1 MTVVSAAVEANGW
14 VFAVRGTWSATPGS
28 WDFGG
33 SDRVGGQFAASGVN
47 QFPLDAD
54 GTPKLVLN
62 VQDAGY
68 DRIGGAPVANGNR
81 PRTVVATKP
90 LRRAWPNQT
99 QLDEID
105 HGDGTRTIRFAL
117 SDRIYSDSAVVSA
130 SFLTDWKVG
139 QGGGVISTIA
149 NNSTRAAPLPIF
161 RWANEPWPLVQG
173 TVGTPNHT
181 ARVELIIASHHP
193 EHFGIELH
201 QACAAVRF
209 RAFDGTTFKEFWFSS
224 AVTSTLYGDN
234 LRCWGG
240 DIDLS
245 GLSAGPITV
254 HATVYPWVGVARET
268 GNSHVISTPAA
279 LATAWGAP
287 FHLYYDPTGTAWPRK
302 YVAVDPAST
311 NTGPTNSTHLANVL
325 LYDSPEDALAAPV
338 ANKPGTVSMAVGKFG
353 SANVTLT
360 GRNGYS
366 NVNRCCGWWEII
378 LPAGTSAH
386 STAVGASTGA
396 NAGQGYLI
404 FRGDPDDADPRANCV
419 MRAWRTSDG
428 APNNNG
434 LTLGAVD
441 RVKFRDMT
449 LALGGADMF
458 SNRTNSWATME
469 NVSIR
474 SEAGQA
480 AFPRLVYNSQNFTSQ
495 FNTSARDIAAGGQL
509 AGFLHRNVQ
518 RTANISSSAIAA
530 AINVTINTPAP
541 GDHAPDRTLP
551 AFGTGTANT
560 NDCMIWGCKAYGW
573 VGDLFSPNGGVF
585 GSGTATFRMAV
596 VNTLYEG
603 GAVNGRILQIGETNN
618 TQMRDSIFEGVT
630 LVGGRFN
637 LHNDS
642 DLAGTVSSNAFRV
655 NQGTTITVG
664 VMAHGLSTGDTIT
677 TSGSSNGNLNRT
689 NTAVTVLDANRF
701 TYVAGGSVT
710 AVPGTLPTIT
720 VTSGARNGDVLT
732 LLRDNLRQTG
742 NVIRYCSFDR
752 NATKHD
758 IFNSAPNLTGSWE
771 VLYGVGFRGNV
782 NANRGTA
789 SPGAFQYA
797 YYGLQSQI
805 ETNFGDGTLT
815 GVASYGVNWFGY
827 VSDNSV
833 NGPDTSS
840 ATYNGDYRP
849 DTITAAP
856 FKPSRLLDRGT
867 APAVIDRTGSNT
879 ARGATFD
886 GGALVRATV
895 AGGTVGLALQDGVL
909 GHFAASAAVGWVGRL
924 VGARAVSPV
933 SSLEAILTVAVR
945 DSATPGRVLRVEA
958 EARGLRVG
966 IE

>member
-1 MTVVSAAVEANGW
+1 MTVVSAAVEENGW
-14 VFAVRGTWSATPGS
+14 VLAVRGPWSATPGA
-28 WDFGG
+28 FGSTDSTNG
-33 SDRVGGQFAASGVN
+33 RFLDGGVD

-54 GTPKLVLN
+54 GTPKLVLS
-62 VQDAGY
+62 VQDAGF
-68 DRIGGAPVANGNR
+68 DRVGGLPSANANR
-81 PRTVVATKP
+81 PRTVVATKA

-105 HGDGTRTIRFAL
+105 HGGGERTVRFAL
-117 SDRIYSDSAVVSA
+117 SDRIYAGSTVVSA
-130 SFLTDWKVG
+130 SFLSGWKAG
-139 QGGGVISTIA
+139 EGGGVINTVT

-173 TVGTPNHT
+173 TTETPNHT
-181 ARVELIIASHHP
+181 ARVELIVASHHP

-201 QACAAVRF
+201 QACAAVRL
-209 RAFDGTTFKEFWFSS
+209 RAFDGTTFKEFWF
-224 AVTSTLYGDN
+224 TSPATSPLYGDN

-254 HATVYPWVGVARET
+254 HATVYPWVGEARQT
-268 GNSHVISTPAA
+268 GDSHVVSTPAA
-279 LATAWGAP
+279 LETAWGAP

-325 LYDSPEDALAAPV
+325 LYDSPAEALAAPV
-338 ANKPGTVSMAVGKFG
+338 ANKPGTVSMAIGKFG
-353 SANVTLT
+353 SANITLT

-366 NVNRCCGWWEII
+366 DVSRCCGWWEII

-386 STAVGASTGA
+386 SVAVGASTGA
-396 NAGQGYLI
+396 NPGQGYLI
-404 FRGDPDDADPRANCV
+404 FRGDPDDANPRANCI

-434 LTLGAVD
+434 LTLGAVN

-449 LALGGADMF
+449 LETGGADF
-458 SNRTNSWATME
+458 FANRTNSWATME

-474 SEAGQA
+474 SASGQA
-480 AFPRLVYNSQNFTSQ
+480 ANPRLIYNSQNFTSQ
-495 FNTSARDIAAGGQL
+495 FNSSARDIAASGQL

-518 RTANISSSAIAA
+518 RTANISSSAIAV

-560 NDCMIWGCKAYGW
+560 NDCMIWGCKVYGW
-573 VGDLFSPNGGVF
+573 IGDLFSPNGGVF
-585 GSGTATFRMAV
+585 GAGVATFRMAV

-664 VMAHGLSTGDTIT
+664 IINHGLTTGDTIT
-677 TSGSSNGNLNRT
+677 TSGSSNANLNRT

-701 TYVAGGSVT
+701 TYVAGASVT
-710 AVPGTLPTIT
+710 SVPTTLPTIT

-732 LLRDNLRQTG
+732 LLRDNLAQTG

-797 YYGLQSQI
+797 YYGLFADL
-805 ETNFGDGTLT
+805 ETDFGAGDIDDIP
-815 GVASYGVNWFGY
+815 SYGANWHGY
-827 VSDNSV
+827 VDDLSF
-833 NGPDTSS
+833 NGPLLAG
-840 ATYNGDYRP
+840 ATLNGDYRP

-856 FKPSRLLDRGT
+856 YKPSRLLNRGN
-867 APAVIDRTGSNT
+867 APASIDRDGDNGT
-879 ARGATFD
+879 RGETFD
-886 GGALVRATV
+886 VGALVRASA
-895 AGGTVGLALQDGVL
+895 AGGPVGLALQDSIH
-909 GHFAASAAVGWVGRL
+909 GHFAATAAVEWAGRL

-933 SSLEAILTVAVR
+933 SSLEAILSVAVR
-945 DSATPGRVLRVEA
+945 NPVTPGRVLRVEP
-958 EARGLRVG
+958 EVRERRVG